1 MTVDKI
7 SSQTP
12 KQNSGQASEDQEIKQ
27 LNFDDVVQAYER
39 IKDKVVK
46 TPLITNQF
54 LNDFF
59 KAEIYFKLEAF
70 QKTGSF
76 KIRGVLNAIL
86 SYQERHKKLPEKI
99 VAVSTGN
106 HAQAIACACSERGI
120 KALIYMAQNTS
131 SLKINAARAYGAEVI
146 ITKRRDEANRLAQ
159 EKIAEGYYY
168 LHPSDHDDII
178 LGQATTCLESLREA
192 GEMDAIFA
200 PCGGGGLVA
209 GCLLAASGLSKNA
222 KIFACEPLIGNDA
235 AISVRTG
242 KIFTFVDSPDTIADG
257 ARSLSVSERT
267 FNYLN
272 KIAAILEISEKEII
286 YFSQWLNN
294 LLKISVEPTAA
305 LAFAGAVQ
313 YLKRHPN
320 KTHSKILVIL
330 SGGNLSFETY
340 QQIWQKNYLDEF
352 KPSDISE

>member
-1 MTVDKI
+1 MKADKI
-7 SSQTP
+7 A
-12 KQNSGQASEDQEIKQ
+12 GQANAQSLGDQEIRQ
-27 LNFDDVVQAYER
+27 LNFDDVILAYER

-46 TPLITNQF
+46 TPLITNPF

-59 KAEIYFKLEAF
+59 KADIYFKLEAF

-86 SYQERHKKLPEKI
+86 SYQERHKKLPDKI
-99 VAVSTGN
+99 VAVSSGN
-106 HAQAIACACSERGI
+106 HAQAIAYACNELGI

-131 SLKINAARAYGAEVI
+131 SLKINATRSYGAEVI
-146 ITKRRDEANRLAQ
+146 VTKRRDEANHLAQ
-159 EKIAEGYYY
+159 EMIGKGYYY

-178 LGQATTCLESLREA
+178 LGQATACLESLKEA

-200 PCGGGGLVA
+200 PCGGGGLVS
-209 GCLLAASGLSKNA
+209 GCLLAALGLSKNA

-235 AISVRTG
+235 AISVKTG
-242 KIFTFVDSPDTIADG
+242 KIFTFADSPDTIADG
-257 ARSLSVSERT
+257 ARSLSISKRT

-272 KIAAILEISEKEII
+272 KIAAILEISEEEII

-294 LLKISVEPTAA
+294 LLKIAVEPTAA

-313 YLKRHPN
+313 YLR
-320 KTHSKILVIL
+320 THSHQSRPKILIIL
-330 SGGNLSFETY
+330 SGGNLGFETY
-340 QQIWQKNYLDEF
+340 QQIWQKNYLNEF
-352 KPSDISE
+352 DPQALNLRS